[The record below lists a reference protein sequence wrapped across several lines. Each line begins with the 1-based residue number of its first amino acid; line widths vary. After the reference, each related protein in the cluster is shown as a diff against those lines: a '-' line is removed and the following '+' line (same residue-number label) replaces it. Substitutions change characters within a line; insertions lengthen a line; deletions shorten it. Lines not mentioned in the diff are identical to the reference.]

1 MSTLDIARQL
11 GVEIQKD
18 ERYKKY
24 LAAKLK
30 NDNDPEL
37 QAAIGEFNIARMAL
51 DNEIQKGENKDEKKV
66 AEINDQ
72 LRAAYTK
79 VMSNQSM
86 AEYNNAKVY
95 VDELVNE
102 IEAIISAAI
111 SGEDPMTV
119 DVHANCTH
127 DCSTCGG
134 CH

>member
-1 MSTLDIARQL
+1 MSTIDAARQL

-24 LAAKLK
+24 LSAKLK
-30 NDNDPEL
+30 NDNDADL

-51 DNEIQKGENKDEKKV
+51 DREVQKGENKDEKV
-66 AEINDQ
+66 IAEINEQ

-95 VDELVNE
+95 VDELVAE
-102 IEAIISAAI
+102 IETIISASIA
-111 SGEDPMTV
+111 GEDPLTCE
-119 DVHANCTH
+119 VHSNCTH